1 MANKPY
7 YGTYETNLQL
17 NSGKDTFNVSSSG
30 SYKEFSSK
38 EIVVDNQDDFVKIFE
53 LDTTTSGSLDY
64 ISSQVNSLLIENTG
78 NTGVEL
84 QFKIGGITA
93 GAPDAFDAYKY
104 INTLLPSNDFQ
115 YIGIPKIIEYS
126 ANTSAANGSSLSST
140 SQGNAP
146 ITNSSADLAASM
158 TATATDTQITV
169 GSNETN
175 FFRVGDILVLSPNAN
190 AGFSSS
196 AATHNTE
203 WIEVLSIESTTQM
216 TVRRGLY
223 GQGAYAHD
231 HTDANEKQIWFW
243 HGNLNINPAVT
254 VSDTISLT
262 AAAADTQPTMV
273 KTGDKWKALGF
284 QEGMIVV
291 TAGAAGDEVG
301 QITHFSADGLTAHIH
316 ELSLV
321 WSLYNATGSAYTYVT
336 GFWPGTDKNGNG
348 VFQQGLKSG
357 LARHGN
363 GTEQGAYVPGS
374 LAIQFP
380 EPAFVKLGLYNIN
393 SRTNSG
399 LTASTSYCFD
409 LHIDGQIVKI
419 SFTTDA
425 SNLAY
430 GGSNGIVS
438 KIQRAI
444 DDKVRSGDIR
454 TNCLVEIENGDIVFK
469 SQIGGGQF
477 GGNFGNS
484 PTASPFDARTG
495 MSSVDIVDAGTPG
508 SDTQFLG
515 SGNVPDKTQ
524 WGSGN
529 LYPSDT
535 SLHPVTGA
543 TIKESSTYLID
554 KGDTSL
560 EREQGG
566 TATINYNTQKLEVF
580 NCPPFSDLKYAVQ
593 ANSALGGG
601 YVDSNSSWSNGIVA
615 VYARSVNSKS
625 DSLVKVTTLG

>member
-7 YGTYETNLQL
+7 YGTYKTNLQL
-17 NSGKDTFNVSSSG
+17 NSGKDTFEVSSSG
-30 SYKEFSSK
+30 SFAEFSSK
-38 EIVVDNQDDFVKIFE
+38 EVVVDNQDDFVKIFE

-64 ISSQVNSLLIENTG
+64 KFSQINNLLIENIG
-78 NTGVEL
+78 DTGVEL
-84 QFKIGGITA
+84 QFKVGGITA
-93 GAPDAFDAYKY
+93 GAPDAFNAYKY
-104 INTLLPSNDFQ
+104 INTLLPSNDFK

-126 ANTSAANGSSLSST
+126 ANTSAANGTTLSET

-146 ITNSSADLAASM
+146 ISNSSANLAASM
-158 TATATDTQITV
+158 AATASDTQITL

-175 FFRVGDILVLSPNAN
+175 FFRVGDIVVLSPNGN
-190 AGFSSS
+190 AGFASG

-203 WIEVLSIESTTQM
+203 WLEVLSIDSTTQM

-231 HTDANEKQIWFW
+231 HTDAGEKILWFW
-243 HGNLNINPAVT
+243 HGNLNINPTVT

-262 AAAADTQPTMV
+262 AGTADTQPTMV
-273 KTGDKWKALGF
+273 KTGTKWKALGF

-291 TAGAAGDEVG
+291 TTGGAGAEVG

-321 WSLYNATGSAYTYVT
+321 WTAYSAVGSTFTYVT

-348 VFQQGLKSG
+348 VFPQGLKTG

-399 LTASTSYCFD
+399 LSASTSYCFD

-425 SNLAY
+425 SNLSY

-454 TNCLVEIENGDIVFK
+454 TNCTVSIEDGDIVFK
-469 SQIGGGQF
+469 SHIGGGQF
-477 GGNFGNS
+477 GGNFGNA
-484 PTASPFDARTG
+484 PTASPFDSRTG
-495 MSSVDIVDAGTPG
+495 MSSVDIIDAGTVG

-515 SGNVPDKTQ
+515 SGNVPNKTQ

-529 LYPSDT
+529 LYPEDT
-535 SLHPVTGA
+535 YNHPVTRA
-543 TIKESSTYLID
+543 TIKDSASYLID
-554 KGDTSL
+554 RGDTSL
-560 EREQGG
+560 VRERGG
-566 TATINYNTQKLEVF
+566 TAVVNYNTQRIELF
-580 NCPPFSDLKYAVQ
+580 DCPPSSDIKFTVN

-625 DSLVKVTTLG
+625 DSIVKVTTLG